1 MRPEGLTVPPHVA
14 PTCVFVCTALH
25 TSRLSHSEPPSATPS
40 PALSVESLSSES
52 SSQPPSGELLEPPVV
67 PKSSSEPAVHAPGTP
82 GTSASLSA
90 NSSLSSSG
98 ELVQPSVDRTPQASP
113 GLAPNTRGSPGPPPA
128 KPCSG
133 AAPTPLVLVG
143 DKSPAPSPG
152 TSSPQLQVK
161 VSASRSLKAAV
172 LSSGRGPGLR
182 AGSLTLPS
190 LLALTCGVTL
200 VVPIY
205 PFTTPFIEA
214 QLHLSILSPIS
225 QTSRPSVHV
234 STCLVF
240 HVLRRLALIY
250 LPSTRTCPF
259 GVHPPATAYPHILLF
274 TLPFTEVLFVPDPG
288 TVALRPCPCP
298 LGAHELLRETGLDD
312 CSTRPP
318 GVEHRGEG
326 MTPFLGSFSF
336 SRDLSLPPYRMGQ
349 MVFIESLLCV
359 WAGLGSRGEMT
370 VAIPAP

>member
-1 MRPEGLTVPPHVA
+1 MRPESLTVPPHVA
-14 PTCVFVCTALH
+14 PTCVCVCTALH

-67 PKSSSEPAVHAPGTP
+67 PKSSSEPAVHAPGSP

-161 VSASRSLKAAV
+161 VSASPSLKAAV

-182 AGSLTLPS
+182 AGSLILPS
-190 LLALTCGVTL
+190 LLALTCWVTL
-200 VVPIY
+200 AVPIY
-205 PFTTPFIEA
+205 PFTTAFTEVR
-214 QLHLSILSPIS
+214 LHLSILSSIS

-250 LPSTRTCPF
+250 LPSTCTCPF
-259 GVHPPATAYPHILLF
+259 GTHPLAT
-274 TLPFTEVLFVPDPG
+274 T
-288 TVALRPCPCP
+288 
-298 LGAHELLRETGLDD
+298 
-312 CSTRPP
+312 
-318 GVEHRGEG
+318 
-326 MTPFLGSFSF
+326 
-336 SRDLSLPPYRMGQ
+336 
-349 MVFIESLLCV
+349 
-359 WAGLGSRGEMT
+359 
-370 VAIPAP
+370 